1 MSTIKEAVLDL
12 LNPEFSVQASMEV
25 HFAPTFRQRVNG
37 SWLDRAAFLDGIVN
51 LRASLD
57 KVTVTV
63 LNELDNGQH
72 YAERHVVNLF
82 MRDGQLINQEVYL
95 FGQRDSYGRFERIEE
110 VTIAVGAE
118 SFSAG

>member
-1 MSTIKEAVLDL
+1 MSTIKEAFLDL
-12 LNPEFSVQASMEV
+12 LNPELSVQASMEA
-25 HFAPTFRQRVNG
+25 HFAPTFSQRVNG
-37 SWLDRAAFLDGIVN
+37 SWLDRAAFLDGIVH
-51 LRASLD
+51 LRESLD

-72 YAERHVVNLF
+72 YAERHVVNLLL
-82 MRDGQLINQEVYL
+82 RDGQLINQEVYL

-110 VTIAVGAE
+110 LTMAVGAE